1 MCSTP
6 KSSLQKRTYKKE
18 LTKNPR
24 TRRYTWLKTLLR
36 RIFNKVTLDVILKIK
51 FMKNRNLKY
60 FSTSVLIEFFLLVI
74 ASVAIVQ
81 QSLFV
86 ALPGILIRWI
96 IVIGLYTALYN
107 KKLWAKIVLISLALL
122 CSITGICFTVIKSNS
137 LASMYPG
144 LGVSI
149 LMIIQIFLLSRINTN
164 EKESIT
170 ISYTWFEP
178 LRVPNKVSL
187 DVLRIN

>member
-1 MCSTP
+1 M
-6 KSSLQKRTYKKE
+6 
-18 LTKNPR
+18 
-24 TRRYTWLKTLLR
+24 
-36 RIFNKVTLDVILKIK
+36 DVILKIK
-51 FMKNRNLKY
+51 YMKNRNLKY

-74 ASVAIVQ
+74 ASVAIIQ

-170 ISYTWFEP
+170 ISYT
-178 LRVPNKVSL
+178 
-187 DVLRIN
+187 

>member
-6 KSSLQKRTYKKE
+6 KSSLQKWTYKKE